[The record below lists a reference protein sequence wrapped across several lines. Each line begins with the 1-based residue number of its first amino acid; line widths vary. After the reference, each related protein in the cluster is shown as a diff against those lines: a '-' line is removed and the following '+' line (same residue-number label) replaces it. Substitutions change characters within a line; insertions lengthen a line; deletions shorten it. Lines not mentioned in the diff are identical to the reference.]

1 MAMNTVPWVRSR
13 GLGRLLAQET
23 NVSDLIQYLS
33 DRDPSPW
40 VDLVGFVPHDVT
52 REVSVANNA
61 DLLLSSNSNT
71 AVVEVKL
78 GHLMSVDQQEKY
90 EALIAHPDLYLAVLS
105 ADEVRLAAD
114 TSRWSFL
121 GLGDLV
127 GSWEMSNDELARRL
141 AIEAADVLRNW
152 DRMISDVL
160 GARFVE
166 GGAPLSV
173 LNQKFL
179 ARVVTRHVAKDLRDR
194 GRRAWAGV
202 TSGGG
207 LPLIQSWTPS
217 STRAKT
223 EHSWQRSAG
232 GRRSRVANCVSVSTS
247 PPAGRSRGRGSAQV
261 GVRPGAQHG
270 QQDRLRGLKETDH
283 AGTARPRR
291 APSQR
296 GPAAPRPRET
306 GNV

>member
-1 MAMNTVPWVRSR
+1 MNTVPWVRSR

-207 LPLIQSWTPS
+207 LPLIQSWTPIKHEGKDRAFMAEIRWWE
-217 STRAKT
+217 TKPGGELRFGVDFAPGRAKPRT
-223 EHSWQRSAG
+223 RKCA
-232 GRRSRVANCVSVSTS
+232 GRRTTWRTAW
-247 PPAGRSRGRGSAQV
+247 
-261 GVRPGAQHG
+261 
-270 QQDRLRGLKETDH
+270 
-283 AGTARPRR
+283 TAR
-291 APSQR
+291 STT
-296 GPAAPRPRET
+296 RP
-306 GNV
+306 